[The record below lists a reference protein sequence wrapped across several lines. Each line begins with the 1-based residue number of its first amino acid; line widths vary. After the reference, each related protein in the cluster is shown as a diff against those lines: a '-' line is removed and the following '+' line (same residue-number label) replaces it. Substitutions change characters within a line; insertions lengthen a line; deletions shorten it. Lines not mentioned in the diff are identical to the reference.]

1 MESKHNNLRLPDA
14 FVHLLQSDDLKYDL
28 GSNQGKFISQN
39 VEGKDLIADFL
50 NYLFIY
56 AKTIRHLIFIFSIGK
71 TAA

>member
-39 VEGKDLIADFL
+39 VEGIVINAGDA
-50 NYLFIY
+50 NEPVVEYN
-56 AKTIRHLIFIFSIGK
+56 
-71 TAA
+71 